1 MTCKPASGQDAID
14 VISETAVLRHRPD
27 WLLPIAWWQ
36 DGESIVFKISDRY
49 STALRQGVE
58 GMEKEAKTGYR
69 LLAGIMEVVCQTLDH
84 YLIPQAALLT
94 PDLIFFG
101 QGDEADP
108 PIQIAC
114 LPLSE
119 GSILEGPGPGLID
132 FLAKTFYWER
142 ESVDHLNSAFAKAD
156 YEGLLEE
163 ARARGE
169 METSPPATGSV
180 KEDNRIQGKDKDR
193 PMTPKKQGIYSR
205 LTAFLAG
212 LAGPLWG
219 AGDEG
224 SFHEITEE
232 IGPSPSQVR
241 MAQLS
246 RGLPGTP
253 EEEEGQKAYILTEE
267 FVIGRDIR
275 EADLCLDS
283 PAVSRQH
290 ARILLKGNR
299 YYLEDLGSRNG
310 SSLDG
315 MALNRHKE
323 YPLPDKCRLAFAG
336 EHFYFRSA

>member
-1 MTCKPASGQDAID
+1 
-14 VISETAVLRHRPD
+14 
-27 WLLPIAWWQ
+27 
-36 DGESIVFKISDRY
+36 
-49 STALRQGVE
+49 
-58 GMEKEAKTGYR
+58 
-69 LLAGIMEVVCQTLDH
+69 
-84 YLIPQAALLT
+84 
-94 PDLIFFG
+94 
-101 QGDEADP
+101 
-108 PIQIAC
+108 
-114 LPLSE
+114 
-119 GSILEGPGPGLID
+119 
-132 FLAKTFYWER
+132 
-142 ESVDHLNSAFAKAD
+142 
-156 YEGLLEE
+156 
-163 ARARGE
+163 
-169 METSPPATGSV
+169 
-180 KEDNRIQGKDKDR
+180 
-193 PMTPKKQGIYSR
+193 MTPKKQGIYSR

-336 EHFYFRSA
+336 EHFYFRST